1 LPGSGSS
8 PQRVIKVYLLP
19 FLLLAGLCV
28 LHSFLFR
35 KIFGLGW
42 RGYFD
47 WYVKTGPFIGLAL
60 VAFGAAWES
69 LDKNTGLVSANPL
82 AYIGACMQLVG
93 LPIEA
98 LGGHVQIKDY
108 ARVNPWDRIVAKPL
122 IALFTLAC
130 LAWLVLVAPAQYF
143 LFLVCGAPSRV
154 ALNSGYRLHA
164 ELDENILKPVDL
176 KPDDPKPAT
185 GWDASMSNK
194 PVTIANA
201 FGAAVLFI
209 IGYFVS
215 R

>member
-1 LPGSGSS
+1 MPGSGSS
-8 PQRVIKVYLLP
+8 PQRILKVYLLP
-19 FLLLAGLCV
+19 FLGLAGICFLN
-28 LHSFLFR
+28 SFFFR

-47 WYVKTGPFIGLAL
+47 WYVSAGPFIGLAL

-82 AYIGACMQLVG
+82 AYIGSCLQLIG

-98 LGGHVQIKDY
+98 LGGHVQTK
-108 ARVNPWDRIVAKPL
+108 RVDAWDRIVAQPL
-122 IALFTLAC
+122 IALFALAC
-130 LAWLVLVAPAQYF
+130 VAWLVLVAPAQYF

-164 ELDENILKPVDL
+164 ELDGNILKPLDL

-215 R
+215 H

>member
-1 LPGSGSS
+1 MPGLGSS
-8 PQRVIKVYLLP
+8 PQRILKVYLLP
-19 FLLLAGLCV
+19 FLGLAGLCF

-47 WYVKTGPFIGLAL
+47 WYVSAGPFIGLAL

-82 AYIGACMQLVG
+82 AYIGSCLQLVG

-98 LGGHVQIKDY
+98 LGGHVQTKH
-108 ARVNPWDRIVAKPL
+108 VNRWDRIVAQPL
-122 IALFTLAC
+122 IALFAAAC
-130 LAWLVLVAPAQYF
+130 VAWLVLVAPAQYF

-164 ELDENILKPVDL
+164 ELDGNILKPVDL
-176 KPDDPKPAT
+176 RPDDPKPAT
-185 GWDASMSNK
+185 GWDASMSTK

-209 IGYFVS
+209 VGYLMS